1 MCSCAVLV
9 VEIGRGCHNGYCIIQ
24 FHLPSDW
31 LAWLWS
37 PLVLLLPVVLL
48 PSRRLVQ
55 RARTYCLLSQM
66 TLVVPT
72 LVLIGQYAYH
82 TLVTATLGI
91 VENLDSTGVLR
102 PGGKKAKKTIEVV
115 LCYPMYT
122 DVRAIPALTSS
133 HSIPQADRA
142 RQHADGAHHT
152 AH

>member
-1 MCSCAVLV
+1 MA
-9 VEIGRGCHNGYCIIQ
+9 CHLECVFQ

-31 LAWLWS
+31 LACLWF

-48 PSRRLVQ
+48 PSRRVQ

-72 LVLIGQYAYH
+72 LGLIGQYAYH

-102 PGGKKAKKTIEVV
+102 PGGKKAKKNN
-115 LCYPMYT
+115 
-122 DVRAIPALTSS
+122 
-133 HSIPQADRA
+133 
-142 RQHADGAHHT
+142 
-152 AH
+152 

>member
-9 VEIGRGCHNGYCIIQ
+9 VEIGRGCHNGYCIFQ

-31 LAWLWS
+31 LVWVWS

-102 PGGKKAKKTIEVV
+102 PGGKKAKKQ
-115 LCYPMYT
+115 LRSYS
-122 DVRAIPALTSS
+122 AIPCTLTCV
-133 HSIPQADRA
+133 QFR
-142 RQHADGAHHT
+142 R
-152 AH
+152 